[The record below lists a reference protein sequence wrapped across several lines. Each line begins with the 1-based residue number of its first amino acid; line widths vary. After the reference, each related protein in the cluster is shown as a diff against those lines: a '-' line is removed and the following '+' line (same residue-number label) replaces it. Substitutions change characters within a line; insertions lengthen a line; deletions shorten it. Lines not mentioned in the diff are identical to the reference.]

1 MRGAIPGLRSPH
13 PLETFLPDVYFEDA
27 LPSAGA
33 GDAFPPGT
41 YVAVIGERDL
51 EGVAGI
57 PGPALRSLVGEWLLA
72 VSVERGVNAP
82 FALTLR
88 CDGEVVARGTLESS
102 GDAITVHTADC
113 GPADGKY
120 RWKFDGETL
129 SLTVVEDSC
138 SPRNVILTT
147 RVWQRRNFVVRFLS
161 AFDEVLAPVF
171 VTLDNLDAYVDVRLT
186 PGDFVDWLS
195 GWVDLIPNHAW
206 PVPRRR
212 ERIARAARLVRSWGT
227 AQGIRDY
234 IAAFAGVDPSNV
246 EIVENG
252 GVAYS
257 PTPGGELP
265 GRPEPHLKVRVA
277 VPDPSQVD
285 VGLLEQNVAGAKP
298 AHVLHEVEVV
308 KQ

>member
-13 PLETFLPDVYFEDA
+13 PLESFLPDLYFEEGFSSGGSVD
-27 LPSAGA
+27 S
-33 GDAFPPGT
+33 FPPGT

-51 EGVAGI
+51 EGVEGVR
-57 PGPALRSLVGEWLLA
+57 GPALRSLVGEWLLA
-72 VSVERGVNAP
+72 VAVDRDVNAP
-82 FALTLR
+82 FALSLR
-88 CDGEVVARGTLESS
+88 CDGQLVARGTLEWS
-102 GDAITVHTADC
+102 GEALTVQTASC
-113 GPADGKY
+113 GPAYGRY
-120 RWKFDGETL
+120 GWKFDGESL
-129 SLTVVEDSC
+129 SLTLVEDPC
-138 SPRNVILTT
+138 SPRNVILTA
-147 RVWQRRNFVVRFLS
+147 RSWQRRNFAMRFLS

-171 VTLDNLDAYVDVRLT
+171 VTLDNLDAYLDVRLT
-186 PGDFVDWLS
+186 PGDFVDWLA
-195 GWVDLIPNHAW
+195 GWVDLMPNHAW

-212 ERIARAARLVRSWGT
+212 ERIARAAHLVRSWGT
-227 AQGIRDY
+227 AQGIRNY

-246 EIVENG
+246 EIIENG

-265 GRPEPHLKVRVA
+265 GTPEPHLKVRVA

-285 VGLLEQNVAGAKP
+285 LGLLEQNVAGAKP

>member
-1 MRGAIPGLRSPH
+1 L
-13 PLETFLPDVYFEDA
+13 LPDVYFEESWSSG
-27 LPSAGA
+27 SAV
-33 GDAFPPGT
+33 DSFPPGT

-51 EGVAGI
+51 EGVEGARG
-57 PGPALRSLVGEWLLA
+57 PGLRSFVGEWMLA
-72 VSVERGVNAP
+72 VAVERGVNAP
-82 FALTLR
+82 FALSLR
-88 CDGEVVARGTLESS
+88 CDGQLVATGTLEWS
-102 GDAITVHTADC
+102 GDAITVHTANC

-120 RWKFDGETL
+120 RWKFDGESL
-129 SLTVVEDSC
+129 SLITVDDPC
-138 SPRNVILTT
+138 SQRNVILTA
-147 RVWQRRNFVVRFLS
+147 RSWQRRNFAMRFLS

-186 PGDFVDWLS
+186 PSDFVDWLS

-212 ERIARAARLVRSWGT
+212 ERIARAAHLVRSWGT
-227 AQGIRDY
+227 AQGIREY
-234 IAAFAGVDPSNV
+234 IAAFAGVEASNV

-265 GRPEPHLKVRVA
+265 GTPEPHLKVRVA
-277 VPDPSQVD
+277 VPDPKQVD
-285 VGLLEQNVAGAKP
+285 LGLLEQNVAGAKP

>member
-1 MRGAIPGLRSPH
+1 V
-13 PLETFLPDVYFEDA
+13 T
-27 LPSAGA
+27 
-33 GDAFPPGT
+33 
-41 YVAVIGERDL
+41 
-51 EGVAGI
+51 
-57 PGPALRSLVGEWLLA
+57 
-72 VSVERGVNAP
+72 
-82 FALTLR
+82 
-88 CDGEVVARGTLESS
+88 RGTLEWSA
-102 GDAITVHTADC
+102 DAITVRTADC
-113 GPADGKY
+113 GPAEGKY
-120 RWKFDGETL
+120 RWKFDGESL
-129 SLTVVEDSC
+129 SLTLVDDPC

-147 RVWQRRNFVVRFLS
+147 RTWQRRNFAMRFLS

-186 PGDFVDWLS
+186 PSDFVDWLS

-227 AQGIRDY
+227 AEGIRDY